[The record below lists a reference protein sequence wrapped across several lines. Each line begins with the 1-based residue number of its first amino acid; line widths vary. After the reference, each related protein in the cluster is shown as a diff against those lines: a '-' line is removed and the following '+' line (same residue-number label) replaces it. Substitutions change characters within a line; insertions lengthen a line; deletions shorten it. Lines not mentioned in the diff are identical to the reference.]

1 MLNDEIIGKL
11 AEETVE
17 SFGDLDEG
25 FRSEL
30 FEAAKKTIE
39 TEYRKRILKDLN
51 YVAVS
56 KLDEYLRGD
65 VETNLI
71 PNNSVASFIE
81 LNGQDIEGTSVG
93 EVYLW
98 YSVYCREHDKVALS
112 KIAFSK
118 EIQKHTDLISKTTSI
133 NGRSIRIF
141 TKRSSS

>member
-1 MLNDEIIGKL
+1 MFNDDVVRKL

-25 FRSEL
+25 FKNEL

-56 KLDEYLRGD
+56 KLDKYLRGD
-65 VETNLI
+65 DANISLQ
-71 PNNSVASFIE
+71 NNSVKLFLE
-81 LNGQDIEGTSVG
+81 NGDVKIEGESVG
-93 EVYLW
+93 ETYLS
-98 YSVYCREHDKVALS
+98 YSVYCRNCGLTALS

-118 EIQKHTDLISKTTSI
+118 DIQRYAGLISKTTSI

-141 TKRSSS
+141 VKEG

>member
-1 MLNDEIIGKL
+1 MLNDDVIRKL

-17 SFGDLDEG
+17 SFGDLDED
-25 FRSEL
+25 FKSEL

-51 YVAVS
+51 YVAVT
-56 KLDEYLRGD
+56 KLDNYLRGTIEND
-65 VETNLI
+65 LTLDE
-71 PNNSVASFIE
+71 SVASFVE

-98 YSVYCREHDKVALS
+98 YSVYCREHNKVALS

-118 EIQKHTDLISKTTSI
+118 EIQKHTDLVSKITSI